1 MELLDINLHNI
12 NLPKLHLRMHSKVNH
27 ILPIEG
33 TKTVLMLSLH
43 WCKCARAVQLYK
55 YVKQLGQTI
64 FLSG

>member
-12 NLPKLHLRMHSKVNH
+12 NLPKLHQRMHSKVNH

-55 YVKQLGQTI
+55 YN
-64 FLSG
+64 